1 MAEPKKQRKEPFGR
15 PSKLADTLIKAR
27 EYLDGGFVSEGH
39 LIPSHSGMSLYC
51 KVGRQTLYD
60 YAKQN
65 ADFSGML
72 AECNKRQ
79 EAMLLAG
86 GLGGSY
92 NATIAKL
99 VLAKHGY
106 SDRHEVDTTSS
117 DGSMTPPA
125 PVVIQLVA
133 PSFAEDDEE
142 YDGDEHSA
150 H

>member
-1 MAEPKKQRKEPFGR
+1 MAEPKKKHPGGR
-15 PSKLADTLIKAR
+15 PTKYPETLIKAR

-51 KVGRQTLYD
+51 KVNRQTLYD
-60 YAKQN
+60 YAKQSPE
-65 ADFSGML
+65 FSGML
-72 AECNKRQ
+72 EECNKRQ
-79 EAMLLAG
+79 EAMVLSG

-99 VLAKHGY
+99 VLSKHGY